1 MIKTYCSFYLVTGSS
16 LSSMEAVYIAGTI
29 FLLYLVVDIFL
40 VTVVVA
46 CIRKLRQVH
55 QLST

>member
-1 MIKTYCSFYLVTGSS
+1 
-16 LSSMEAVYIAGTI
+16 MEAVYIVGTI

-40 VTVVVA
+40 VIVVVA
-46 CIRKLRQVH
+46 CIQNLRQVH